1 MTHVKLRLF
10 PQEPA
15 GLNLLSQM
23 ARQIVLATGTLSEIL
38 GAPASE
44 HARLVEDMHNHEAK
58 SAELHFALLTHMR
71 TSFVNPLP
79 REDMYAL
86 SRYLNEA
93 MEKLDAAADLVS
105 LYKLE
110 RLPKRAADQLEIIS
124 RQAELTVD
132 AMRQLNNLDDLED
145 YWIEILRLAKRA
157 ERTHR
162 VWVADMLEDMKSAQY
177 ARNRDIAGP
186 AGGGHQGHAAD
197 RHPGGQHHRQGILT
211 VSVLFFALVVVFAAA
226 FAFLNG
232 FRDAS
237 SSVALPVRTRALTPT
252 VAVLLAGL
260 FNFIGAALSATL
272 ALEVSRTW
280 VRPCRPAATA

>member
-1 MTHVKLRLF
+1 VKLRLF

-23 ARQIVLATGTLSEIL
+23 AQQIVLASATLAEIL
-38 GAPASE
+38 GVPASE
-44 HARLVEDMHNHEAK
+44 HGKLVEDMHNHEAK

-93 MEKLDAAADLVS
+93 IEKLDGAAELVA
-105 LYKLE
+105 LYRLE
-110 RLPKRAADQLEIIS
+110 RLPKRAADQLEIVS

-132 AMRQLNNLDDLED
+132 AMRRLDNLDDLED

-162 VWVADMLEDMKSAQY
+162 VWVADMIRDMKWAQY
-177 ARNRDIAGP
+177 SRNRDVADQLVDVTKDMRRIATQVGS
-186 AGGGHQGHAAD
+186 
-197 RHPGGQHHRQGILT
+197 II
-211 VSVLFFALVVVFAAA
+211 VKES
-226 FAFLNG
+226 
-232 FRDAS
+232 
-237 SSVALPVRTRALTPT
+237 
-252 VAVLLAGL
+252 
-260 FNFIGAALSATL
+260 
-272 ALEVSRTW
+272 
-280 VRPCRPAATA
+280 

>member
-1 MTHVKLRLF
+1 MKLRLF

-23 ARQIVLATGTLSEIL
+23 AQQIVLGSATLAEIL
-38 GAPASE
+38 GVPAAE
-44 HARLVEDMHNHEAK
+44 HGRLVEDMHNHEAR

-93 MEKLDAAADLVS
+93 IEKLDAAAELVA
-105 LYKLE
+105 LYRLE

-132 AMRQLNNLDDLED
+132 AMRWLDNLDDLED

-162 VWVADMLEDMKSAQY
+162 VWVADMISDMKWAQY
-177 ARNRDIAGP
+177 SRNRDIAN
-186 AGGGHQGHAAD
+186 Q
-197 RHPGGQHHRQGILT
+197 
-211 VSVLFFALVVVFAAA
+211 LVEVTKDM
-226 FAFLNG
+226 
-232 FRDAS
+232 R
-237 SSVALPVRTRALTPT
+237 R
-252 VAVLLAGL
+252 
-260 FNFIGAALSATL
+260 IATQVGSIIVK
-272 ALEVSRTW
+272 ES
-280 VRPCRPAATA
+280 

>member
-1 MTHVKLRLF
+1 MPAAVKSHGSNPRLDKSLETGKHVKLRLF

-23 ARQIVLATGTLSEIL
+23 AQQIVLATATLAEIL
-38 GAPASE
+38 GVPADE
-44 HARLVEDMHNHEAK
+44 HAKLVEDMHNIEAK

-93 MEKLDAAADLVS
+93 MEKMDAAAELVA
-105 LYKLE
+105 LYRID

-132 AMRQLNNLDDLED
+132 AMRRLNDLDDLED

-162 VWVADMLEDMKSAQY
+162 VWVADMIADMKWAQY
-177 ARNRDIAGP
+177 SRNRDIAN
-186 AGGGHQGHAAD
+186 Q
-197 RHPGGQHHRQGILT
+197 
-211 VSVLFFALVVVFAAA
+211 LVEVTKDM
-226 FAFLNG
+226 
-232 FRDAS
+232 RR
-237 SSVALPVRTRALTPT
+237 VATQVGSII
-252 VAVLLAGL
+252 VKE
-260 FNFIGAALSATL
+260 S
-272 ALEVSRTW
+272 
-280 VRPCRPAATA
+280 

>member
-1 MTHVKLRLF
+1 MKLRLF

-15 GLNLLSQM
+15 GLNLLSLL

-44 HARLVEDMHNHEAK
+44 HGRLVEDMHNHEAK

-93 MEKLDAAADLVS
+93 MEKLDAAAELVS
-105 LYKLE
+105 LYKLD

-132 AMRQLNNLDDLED
+132 AMR
-145 YWIEILRLAKRA
+145 
-157 ERTHR
+157 
-162 VWVADMLEDMKSAQY
+162 KS
-177 ARNRDIAGP
+177 
-186 AGGGHQGHAAD
+186 
-197 RHPGGQHHRQGILT
+197 T
-211 VSVLFFALVVVFAAA
+211 
-226 FAFLNG
+226 
-232 FRDAS
+232 
-237 SSVALPVRTRALTPT
+237 TWTT
-252 VAVLLAGL
+252 
-260 FNFIGAALSATL
+260 
-272 ALEVSRTW
+272 SRTTGSRSSGW
-280 VRPCRPAATA
+280 PSARSGPTGSGWRTCSTT

>member
-1 MTHVKLRLF
+1 VKLRLF

-23 ARQIVLATGTLSEIL
+23 AQQIVLASATLAEIL
-38 GAPASE
+38 GVPTDE
-44 HARLVEDMHNHEAK
+44 HGKLVEDMHNHEAR

-93 MEKLDAAADLVS
+93 IEKLDAAAELVA
-105 LYKLE
+105 LYRLE
-110 RLPKRAADQLEIIS
+110 RLPKRAADQLEVIS

-132 AMRQLNNLDDLED
+132 AMRRLDNLDDLED

-162 VWVADMLEDMKSAQY
+162 VWVADMIRDMKWAQY
-177 ARNRDIAGP
+177 SRNRDVANQLVEVTKDMRRIATQVGS
-186 AGGGHQGHAAD
+186 
-197 RHPGGQHHRQGILT
+197 II
-211 VSVLFFALVVVFAAA
+211 VKES
-226 FAFLNG
+226 
-232 FRDAS
+232 
-237 SSVALPVRTRALTPT
+237 
-252 VAVLLAGL
+252 
-260 FNFIGAALSATL
+260 
-272 ALEVSRTW
+272 
-280 VRPCRPAATA
+280 

>member
-1 MTHVKLRLF
+1 MKLRLF

-15 GLNLLSQM
+15 GLILLSQL
-23 ARQIVLATGTLSEIL
+23 AQQIVLASATMAELL
-38 GAPASE
+38 GVSAE
-44 HARLVEDMHNHEAK
+44 DHGKLVEDMHNHEAK

-93 MEKLDAAADLVS
+93 MEKMDAAAELVG

-110 RLPKRAADQLEIIS
+110 RLSKRAADQLEIIS

-132 AMRQLNNLDDLED
+132 AMRRLNNLDDLED

-162 VWVADMLEDMKSAQY
+162 VWVADMIADMKWAQY
-177 ARNRDIAGP
+177 SRHRDIAN
-186 AGGGHQGHAAD
+186 
-197 RHPGGQHHRQGILT
+197 
-211 VSVLFFALVVVFAAA
+211 SLVEVTKDM
-226 FAFLNG
+226 
-232 FRDAS
+232 R
-237 SSVALPVRTRALTPT
+237 R
-252 VAVLLAGL
+252 
-260 FNFIGAALSATL
+260 IATQVGSIIVK
-272 ALEVSRTW
+272 ES
-280 VRPCRPAATA
+280 

>member
-1 MTHVKLRLF
+1 MSPETGKHVKLRLF

-23 ARQIVLATGTLSEIL
+23 AQQIVLASATLAEIL
-38 GAPASE
+38 GVPADE
-44 HARLVEDMHNHEAK
+44 HNTLVEDMHNHEAK

-93 MEKLDAAADLVS
+93 MEKMDAAAELVA
-105 LYKLE
+105 LYRLD
-110 RLPKRAADQLEIIS
+110 RLPRRAADQLEIIS

-132 AMRQLNNLDDLED
+132 AMRRLNDLDDLED

-162 VWVADMLEDMKSAQY
+162 VWVADMIADMKWPQY
-177 ARNRDIAGP
+177 SRNRDIAN
-186 AGGGHQGHAAD
+186 Q
-197 RHPGGQHHRQGILT
+197 
-211 VSVLFFALVVVFAAA
+211 LVEVTKDM
-226 FAFLNG
+226 
-232 FRDAS
+232 RR
-237 SSVALPVRTRALTPT
+237 VATQVGSII
-252 VAVLLAGL
+252 VKE
-260 FNFIGAALSATL
+260 S
-272 ALEVSRTW
+272 
-280 VRPCRPAATA
+280 

>member
-1 MTHVKLRLF
+1 VKLRLF

-23 ARQIVLATGTLSEIL
+23 AQQIVLGSATLAEIL
-38 GAPASE
+38 GVPAGE
-44 HARLVEDMHNHEAK
+44 HGKLVEDMHNHEAR

-93 MEKLDAAADLVS
+93 IEKLDAAAELVA
-105 LYKLE
+105 LYRLE
-110 RLPKRAADQLEIIS
+110 RLSKRAADQLEIIS

-132 AMRQLNNLDDLED
+132 AMRRLDHLDDLEE

-162 VWVADMLEDMKSAQY
+162 VWVADMISDMKWAQY
-177 ARNRDIAGP
+177 SRNRDIAN
-186 AGGGHQGHAAD
+186 Q
-197 RHPGGQHHRQGILT
+197 
-211 VSVLFFALVVVFAAA
+211 LVDVTKDM
-226 FAFLNG
+226 
-232 FRDAS
+232 R
-237 SSVALPVRTRALTPT
+237 R
-252 VAVLLAGL
+252 
-260 FNFIGAALSATL
+260 IATQVGSIIVK
-272 ALEVSRTW
+272 ES
-280 VRPCRPAATA
+280 